1 MPKQAT
7 NFDKYFWTRWNT
19 PIWNGKQANWQHCF
33 DKRSTLIYLFW
44 EKNFNRTV
52 GTVVVVIPQSKGS
65 SRQSGPAFFF
75 LQIHRR
81 VVTTQIS
88 QKTFHTNYFY
98 SEPIFWKNLNNI
110 YSLNIFGSDFLV
122 LPYVNET
129 LRFETPSKQKFKK
142 SKTCWDETLSKQ
154 ATKKVDF
161 LVFHL
166 SGKTV

>member
-1 MPKQAT
+1 MDPLGLYSRSSLWGIYGFVIFWNNVFYSPKPTITEHRIYTVFPDRWNTTCMKHLDLSKQAT

-75 LQIHRR
+75 YKFTGEWSRPKYLRKRFTLI
-81 VVTTQIS
+81 IS
-88 QKTFHTNYFY
+88 TVNPFFEKTWI
-98 SEPIFWKNLNNI
+98 IFI
-110 YSLNIFGSDFLV
+110 V
-122 LPYVNET
+122 
-129 LRFETPSKQKFKK
+129 
-142 SKTCWDETLSKQ
+142 
-154 ATKKVDF
+154 
-161 LVFHL
+161 
-166 SGKTV
+166 